1 MPDFESSLNE
11 VLINIFNSITK
22 YEEKSLKSLSNNAI
36 TATEAHILEAIAK
49 AGESVTVSDIAAALN
64 VALPTATVALKKLE
78 GKGLITRAPC
88 ADDGRRSLISLTEH
102 GAKLNKAHAYFHKK
116 LVQGISSGFTEE
128 EKEILLT
135 ATEKL
140 YEYFKEKADNN
151 EY

>member
-22 YEEKSLKSLSNNAI
+22 YEEKSLKSLSNNTI

-49 AGESVTVSDIAAALN
+49 AGESVTVSDIANALN
-64 VALPTATVALKKLE
+64 VAVPTATVAIKKLE
-78 GKGLITRAPC
+78 AKGLITRAAC
-88 ADDGRRSLISLTEH
+88 QDDGRRSLISLTEH

-116 LVQGISSGFTEE
+116 MVMGISSGFTEE
-128 EKEILLT
+128 EKEILLI

-140 YEYFKEKADNN
+140 YGYFKEKVDEN
-151 EY
+151 EH

>member
-1 MPDFESSLNE
+1 
-11 VLINIFNSITK
+11 
-22 YEEKSLKSLSNNAI
+22 
-36 TATEAHILEAIAK
+36 
-49 AGESVTVSDIAAALN
+49 VTVSDIAAALN

-128 EKEILLT
+128 EKAILLT